1 MSVKEKLSA
10 ALERIRNPQRDEN
23 EKEFLQQLGFKR
35 LLFFVPFLI
44 AALIFFLLS
53 LK

>member
-1 MSVKEKLSA
+1 MNIKEKLSSR
-10 ALERIRNPQRDEN
+10 LERIRNPQQDEN

-35 LLFFVPFLI
+35 LFFLIPFII
-44 AALIFFLLS
+44 AALIIFLLS

>member
-1 MSVKEKLSA
+1 MKEKLRQV
-10 ALERIRNPQRDEN
+10 LENIRNPQRDED
-23 EKEFLQQLGFKR
+23 EKEFIQHMNRTR
-35 LLFFVPFLI
+35 LLFLAPFLI

>member
-1 MSVKEKLSA
+1 MKEKLRQL
-10 ALERIRNPQRDEN
+10 LEKIRNPQRDEN
-23 EKEFLQQLGFKR
+23 EKEFAQHMNFTR
-35 LLFFVPFLI
+35 LLFFIPFLI

>member
-1 MSVKEKLSA
+1 MKEKLKQL
-10 ALERIRNPQRDEN
+10 LEKIRNPKSDEN
-23 EKEFLQQLGFKR
+23 EKEFVQHLNFTR

-44 AALIFFLLS
+44 VALIFFLLS

>member
-1 MSVKEKLSA
+1 MKEKLGQL
-10 ALERIRNPQRDEN
+10 LEKIRNPHGDES
-23 EKEFLQQLGFKR
+23 EKEFVQQMNFTR

-53 LK
+53 IK

>member
-1 MSVKEKLSA
+1 MKEKLRGL
-10 ALERIRNPQRDEN
+10 LEKIRNPQRDES
-23 EKEFLQQLGFKR
+23 EKEFTQHMNMTR
-35 LLFFVPFLI
+35 LFFFIPFLI